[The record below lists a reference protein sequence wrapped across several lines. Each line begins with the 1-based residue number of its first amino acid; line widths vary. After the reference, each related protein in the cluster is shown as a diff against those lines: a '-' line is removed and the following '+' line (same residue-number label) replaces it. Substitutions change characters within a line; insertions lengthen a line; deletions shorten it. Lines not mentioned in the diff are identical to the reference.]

1 MHRSFVLIFV
11 FMLGGSALFAQT
23 DTTGG
28 RKVLR
33 QPVKAVANKVTVY
46 PYATISLNYHSGQ
59 AFPKSATGIGYG
71 FGLAFDLTEDK
82 QPIGFYFDIAYQD
95 MRAHANDGGCMDI
108 DLTDTNTIAHTVEA
122 EHYFSYALFEAF
134 MKLQSEKAKG
144 YFLIGL
150 STGLVTSALTV
161 RRSPNPQLAR
171 DVYSEWKSTDFHN
184 KLRLD
189 LRAGIG
195 IQLGHIAG
203 YPFVFE
209 ARFGY
214 PIIPALTE
222 YDDFC
227 NANEA
232 RGPWRILSLQGNVGL
247 RF

>member
-1 MHRSFVLIFV
+1 MRYLIILVVVLF
-11 FMLGGSALFAQT
+11 SAQSTLAQT
-23 DTTGG
+23 DTTKKG
-28 RKVLR
+28 RRVLR
-33 QPVKAVANKVTVY
+33 EPVPAVASKVTVY

-82 QPIGFYFDIAYQD
+82 QPIGVYFDIAYQD
-95 MRAHANDGGCMDI
+95 MRAQSPDGGCMDV
-108 DLTDTNTIAHTVEA
+108 DLTDSNEVSQTVA
-122 EHYFSYALFEAF
+122 TEHYFSYALFEAF
-134 MKLQSEKAKG
+134 LKLQSEKAKG
-144 YFLIGL
+144 YFLVGL

-161 RRSPNPQLAR
+161 KRAPDPQVAK
-171 DVYSEWKSTDFHN
+171 DVYSEWKSTSFFN

-195 IQLGHIAG
+195 VQLGYIAG
-203 YPFVFE
+203 YPFVLE

-222 YDDFC
+222 YDEVC
-227 NANEA
+227 NANDA
-232 RGPWRILSLQGNVGL
+232 KGPWRILSLQANVGL

>member
-1 MHRSFVLIFV
+1 MRTSFFLIILLV
-11 FMLGGSALFAQT
+11 FGGAQLFAQT
-23 DTTGG
+23 DTSGG

-33 QPVKAVANKVTVY
+33 QPVNAVANKVTVY
-46 PYATISLNYHSGQ
+46 PYATVSLNYHSGQ
-59 AFPKSATGIGYG
+59 AFPKSATGVGYG

-82 QPIGFYFDIAYQD
+82 QPFGLYFDIAYQD
-95 MRAHANDGGCMDI
+95 MRAHSNDGGCMDVDI
-108 DLTDTNTIAHTVEA
+108 TDTNTIAHTVKA
-122 EHYFSYALFEAF
+122 EHYFSYALFETF
-134 MKLQSEKAKG
+134 LKLQGEKTKG

-161 RRSPNPQLAR
+161 RRSPDKTLAP
-171 DVYSEWKSTDFHN
+171 DVFSEWKSTPFIN

-195 IQLGHIAG
+195 VQLGHIAG
-203 YPFVFE
+203 YPFIFE

-214 PIIPALTE
+214 PIIAALSE